1 MTNENDTTILQKIKN
16 VFKHKPTPE
25 EIEQEEKLV
34 KLENLY
40 QDIKRLRAEGDY
52 YGKYPGCR
60 YAYDSVT
67 GKWINQGPDGVQ
79 G

>member
-1 MTNENDTTILQKIKN
+1 MIEKIKN
-16 VFKHKPTPE
+16 IFGPSPE
-25 EIEQEEKLV
+25 EIEQEEKIA
-34 KLENLY
+34 KLDALY
-40 QDIKRLRAEGDY
+40 QDIKRQRAEGDY

-60 YAYDSVT
+60 YSYDGVT

>member
-1 MTNENDTTILQKIKN
+1 MNLLQKIKN
-16 VFKHKPTPE
+16 IFGPSPE
-25 EIEQEEKLV
+25 KIEQEEKIA
-34 KLENLY
+34 KLEALY

-60 YAYDSVT
+60 YAFDWCT
-67 GKWINQGPDGVQ
+67 GKWVNQGPDGVQ